1 MNRNAILS
9 AAIVAGAL
17 MYPLHAQQENG
28 EEGRGVARISVVNGD
43 VSVKRGDS
51 GDVVAAGLNAPVM
64 VQDTLL
70 TGPSSRAEIEFDYA
84 NALRVGASSEVR
96 LSELSSGKYQVQVG
110 AGTTTFRVLR
120 QSQSQV
126 EIATP
131 TVAVRPLGPG
141 TYRVSVFQDGTT
153 EITVRSG
160 AADVYTARG
169 SQRIEAGQTL
179 NARGS
184 PQDPEFQIAA
194 AIPVDDW
201 DRYNESRDREIEAS
215 RSYQYVSPDV
225 TGAEDLDRYGQ
236 WQNVAPYGQVWVPS
250 VDPGWAPYRYGQW
263 AWTDWYGWTWVSA
276 DPWGWAP
283 YHYGRWFWGGPR
295 GWCWYPG
302 GYGHQYWSPALV
314 AFFGFGNAGVGVG
327 FGWGNVGWVPLA
339 PYEAFHP
346 WWGHGYYGHANF
358 TNVTIVN
365 NTNITNI
372 YRNARITNG
381 VTAVNATDF
390 GRARITNGNLIRV
403 GQGEITRANLVRG
416 QLPLSPSRQSLA
428 LSDRAVRTANLPRVN
443 PNMQFFSRHQPQPVQ
458 RVPFEQQ
465 RQSIESAARRTF
477 GSAAVPSQSNPAV
490 TSSRTGWQRSTAS
503 APGNTAAQA
512 SRPTNGWHTFNE
524 TAPSRQADTSRVP
537 AGQGYSGEPNT
548 TRPVPQYSP
557 APRTP
562 STQEDG
568 GWRRFGEPAPSRP
581 SAQSGM
587 YRGTQPTPS
596 YEPPAREHTTPPR
609 SDSGY
614 SRFGQAVPQY
624 HPQYEPRYES
634 RVPSW
639 SPSSRTSAPAPV
651 RINPPI
657 VSPRSAPSYSAPRSE
672 SHSAPAPSRHSD
684 SSRGRR

>member
-1 MNRNAILS
+1 MNRRTACKYRIEVEDLKDMNRSAILS
-9 AAIVAGAL
+9 ATILAGVL
-17 MYPLHAQQENG
+17 MCPVHAQQENG
-28 EEGRGVARISVVNGD
+28 EEGRGVARISVLNGD

-51 GDVVAAGLNAPVM
+51 GEVVAAGLNAPVM

-96 LSELSSGKYQVQVG
+96 LSELSSGKYQLQVG

-169 SQRIEAGQTL
+169 SQRVEAGQTL
-179 NARGS
+179 SARGS
-184 PQDPEFQIAA
+184 PQDPEFQITA
-194 AIPVDDW
+194 AILVDDW

-236 WQNVAPYGQVWVPS
+236 WQNVAPYGQVWVPQ

-263 AWTDWYGWTWVSA
+263 AWTDWYGWTWVSY

-314 AFFGFGNAGVGVG
+314 AFFGFGGAGVGVG
-327 FGWGNVGWVPLA
+327 FGWGNVGWVPVA
-339 PYEAFHP
+339 PFEAFHP
-346 WWGHGYYGHANF
+346 WWGHGYYGRANI

-381 VTAVNATDF
+381 VTAVSATDF

-416 QLPLSPSRQSLA
+416 QLPLAPSRQSLA
-428 LSDRAVRTANLPRVN
+428 LSDRAVRTASLPRVN
-443 PNMQFFSRHQPQPVQ
+443 PNMQFFSRQQPQPVQ

-465 RQSIESAARRTF
+465 RQVVESAARHAF
-477 GSAAVPSQSNPAV
+477 GSAAVPSRA
-490 TSSRTGWQRSTAS
+490 GWPRSAAS
-503 APGNTAAQA
+503 APSNTAAQA
-512 SRPTNGWHTFNE
+512 SRPTNGWHTFGE
-524 TAPSRQADTSRVP
+524 TAPS
-537 AGQGYSGEPNT
+537 GQPNA
-548 TRPVPQYSP
+548 TRPAPQTP
-557 APRTP
+557 RAP
-562 STQEDG
+562 SGQDG
-568 GWRRFGEPAPSRP
+568 GWRRFGEPSPNRP
-581 SAQSGM
+581 PAQSGM
-587 YRGTQPTPS
+587 YRNAEPAPR
-596 YEPPAREHTTPPR
+596 YEPPARPYSAPPR
-609 SDSGY
+609 SESGY
-614 SRFGQAVPQY
+614 QRFGQAVPQY
-624 HPQYEPRYES
+624 HPQSEPRYET
-634 RVPSW
+634 R
-639 SPSSRTSAPAPV
+639 APAFSPRESRPV

-657 VSPRSAPSYSAPRSE
+657 VSPRSAPSSSAPRSE
-672 SHSAPAPSRHSD
+672 SHPAPAPSRHSD
-684 SSRGRR
+684 NSRGRR

>member
-1 MNRNAILS
+1 MNRNATLS
-9 AAIVAGAL
+9 AAILAGAL
-17 MYPLHAQQENG
+17 MCPVHAQQENG
-28 EEGRGVARISVVNGD
+28 EEGRGVARISVLNGD

-51 GDVVAAGLNAPVM
+51 GELVAAGLNAPLM

-70 TGPSSRAEIEFDYA
+70 TGPSSRAEIEFDHA
-84 NALRVGASSEVR
+84 NALRVGASSEIR
-96 LSELSSGKYQVQVG
+96 LSELSSGKSQVQIA

-169 SQRIEAGQTL
+169 SQRVEAGQTL

-201 DRYNESRDREIEAS
+201 DRYNESRDREVEAS
-215 RSYQYVSPDV
+215 RSYRYVSPDV

-236 WQNVAPYGQVWVPS
+236 WENVAPYGQVWVPQ

-263 AWTDWYGWTWVSA
+263 SWTDWYGWTWVSY

-283 YHYGRWFWGGPR
+283 YHYGRWFWGGPH

-327 FGWGNVGWVPLA
+327 FGFGNVGWVPVA
-339 PYEAFHP
+339 PFEQFHP
-346 WWGHGYYGHANF
+346 WWGHGYYGRANI

-372 YRNARITNG
+372 YRNARINNG
-381 VTAVNATDF
+381 ITAVSATDF

-403 GQGEITRANLVRG
+403 
-416 QLPLSPSRQSLA
+416 
-428 LSDRAVRTANLPRVN
+428 
-443 PNMQFFSRHQPQPVQ
+443 
-458 RVPFEQQ
+458 
-465 RQSIESAARRTF
+465 
-477 GSAAVPSQSNPAV
+477 
-490 TSSRTGWQRSTAS
+490 
-503 APGNTAAQA
+503 
-512 SRPTNGWHTFNE
+512 
-524 TAPSRQADTSRVP
+524 
-537 AGQGYSGEPNT
+537 
-548 TRPVPQYSP
+548 
-557 APRTP
+557 
-562 STQEDG
+562 
-568 GWRRFGEPAPSRP
+568 
-581 SAQSGM
+581 
-587 YRGTQPTPS
+587 
-596 YEPPAREHTTPPR
+596 
-609 SDSGY
+609 
-614 SRFGQAVPQY
+614 
-624 HPQYEPRYES
+624 
-634 RVPSW
+634 
-639 SPSSRTSAPAPV
+639 
-651 RINPPI
+651 
-657 VSPRSAPSYSAPRSE
+657 
-672 SHSAPAPSRHSD
+672 
-684 SSRGRR
+684 